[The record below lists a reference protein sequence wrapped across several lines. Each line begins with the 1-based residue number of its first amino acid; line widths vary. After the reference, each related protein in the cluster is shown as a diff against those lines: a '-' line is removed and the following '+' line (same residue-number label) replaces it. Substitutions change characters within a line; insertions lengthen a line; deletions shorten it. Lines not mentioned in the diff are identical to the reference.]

1 MSTATATD
9 AAAARRWA
17 LPRQTAAGVLVT
29 AGVIGFALVLARV
42 DPIVAP
48 LWLLG
53 AVAGFALQRSRFC
66 FASAFR
72 DFFLF
77 GQSRI
82 MRGILVGLA
91 VATVGFAIVMFTEVP
106 FPAFGALPSEAHVL
120 PVGISTVVGGL
131 AFGLGMV
138 LAGGCVS
145 GSLYRMAEGYL
156 GSWVAIGGVVIGLGL
171 LTQTWDW
178 WYAAFISREPMVWL
192 PAAFGYGG
200 GVAITLAA
208 LLVGFLGL
216 VWWESRSGFGAAPSR
231 AREEDDGSFAGQVRT
246 LWRSVFVRGWSP
258 AVGGAVLGT
267 VGVLMYMIHMP
278 WGVTGELTRW
288 ANGAMGLV
296 GVQPAPLSGAENI
309 GGCTGRATEA
319 GLFTHTFAVTVGLL
333 PGAFAG
339 ALLAGEFKWRVPRKA
354 RRYGQSLGG
363 GILMGYGAGLAIG
376 CTIGAFFSAIPSLA
390 VSGWV
395 FAAALAGGA
404 FVGTKLIQ
412 RIA

>member
-1 MSTATATD
+1 MTTATATD
-9 AAAARRWA
+9 AATPRRRA
-17 LPRQTAAGVLVT
+17 LPPQAVAGLLVT
-29 AGVIGFALVLARV
+29 AGVVGLALVLGRV
-42 DPIVAP
+42 DPVLAP

-53 AVAGFALQRSRFC
+53 AFAGFALQRSRFC

-82 MRGILVGLA
+82 MRGILAGLA
-91 VATVGFAIVMFTEVP
+91 VATVGFAIVMFAEVP
-106 FPAFGALPSEAHVL
+106 FPAFGALPGEAHVL
-120 PVGISTVVGGL
+120 PVGVSTVVGGL

-156 GSWVAIGGVVIGLGL
+156 GSWVAIGGVVVGLGL
-171 LTQTWDW
+171 LTQTWNW
-178 WYAAFISREPMVWL
+178 WYEAFISTEPMVWL
-192 PAAFGYGG
+192 PATFGYGG
-200 GVAITLAA
+200 GVAITLVA
-208 LLVGFLGL
+208 LLAGFLAL
-216 VWWESRSGFGAAPSR
+216 VWWESRNGLGSAP
-231 AREEDDGSFAGQVRT
+231 AKPREEPDATFAGQLRA

-258 AVGGAVLGT
+258 IVGGAVLGT
-267 VGVLMYMIHMP
+267 VGLLMYMVHMP

-288 ANGAMGLV
+288 ANGSMGLA
-296 GVQPAPLSGAENI
+296 GFAPPPLTGAADI
-309 GGCTGRATEA
+309 GGCTGRATET

-333 PGAFAG
+333 PGAFVG
-339 ALLAGEFKWRVPRKA
+339 ALFAGEFKWRVPRKA
-354 RRYGQSLGG
+354 RRYAQSLGG

-395 FAAALAGGA
+395 FAAALGGGA
-404 FVGTKLIQ
+404 FLGTKLIR